1 MDDGLTNASRAIAA
15 QNGVGAKGDH
25 DDGDADDVIV
35 TVDPLR
41 VKRVRQMDVTG
52 SEDHV
57 LDPPEGERMLALLA
71 QLDGAR
77 ARAAQRK
84 GARGGKGGR
93 KRRDRGEADG
103 DAGGDENERVKG
115 RKGQGGGGEDLK
127 GGGGKAAGAGGAGG
141 KAVAEA
147 HGEWAWQGV
156 MSQLTSAQE
165 ELRVIVDLVNAVESG
180 AEGLAVSGV
189 SKPKQHAAEMSSELT
204 ARLAGKLTLL
214 QVGAVRFSVL
224 VSSPPRLPVSAPV
237 CSASSPFSLSSA
249 PLIHSPR
256 SRLPL
261 MTVAILLLRP
271 DVGGGLLHAAA
282 RLTQQVSDD
291 APFYT
296 ALQRIQHRWKV
307 KRTHPA
313 LAPPPTPLSAA
324 SSTAAGFAADVTVQS
339 LLLSLPHAP
348 SLPASMP
355 LIPATSL
362 PFTSLRL
369 DRDKQGM
376 LRAAPPE
383 GQPIRRLH
391 VSVFGREAGGDNGGD
406 GGAGA
411 RISSEGLVGKGGEEE
426 GEGGRM
432 AEGKEGEEGAEE
444 KEEGG
449 VGRAVRQAHELLRAA
464 QRSWFDWQSAAAR
477 VYLGEAYLLLQQQ
490 AQERA
495 RNLRFQLLDSEIE
508 GEGEGEEER
517 EGGDGGTGMRC
528 GGGGERGEARVR
540 AAGGLEWWGRSE
552 GGGEGGVRWGDQ
564 REAGGRRQDGDGQ
577 GAGEGEAAAVALV
590 LAVLLLALVAVV
602 VGVRWGWVWG
612 WWSCCG
618 GQRHTGQRKG
628 LWSDACCA
636 WYGGAGSVCH
646 AWYGGAGSVCH
657 AWYGGAGSVC
667 HAWYGAAGSVC
678 HAWYGAA
685 GNMCHARFSPYSAP
699 HAASPP
705 TLLPMPL
712 LPLLCSPCR
721 FSPYSA
727 PHAASPPTLL
737 PMPLLPLLC
746 SPCRFSPYSA
756 PHAVSPPTLLPMPF
770 SPPLPWPVHQARLC
784 LHLTVCSHATHH
796 PTIAAWTL
804 SFRSPSSCTA
814 LHRTHGA
821 HGGRLGEAERGVGG
835 TGGGGGAEGQGG
847 GEEDEGRGG
856 GNGEATRLGEREG
869 IVEVEAGV
877 EGGGCDVGG
886 DRQGTVGGAAAEE
899 PAAAAAAAA
908 GAAEDDGEL
917 LQGERRG
924 EEKERSG
931 GAGSGGAGESEWEWE
946 VAVQLRDVELSVL
959 PTVEATWSHA
969 AVGANAHAHSHTARP
984 LHHTH
989 PRARLLSLPTV
1000 LPSLPDLS
1008 SLLLHRVT
1016 SSCLSSLLA
1025 HAHSLSLPASAS
1037 LSSLSFTTAS
1047 HRSGPHQGG
1056 GITTGSS
1063 SMGGCGAGAEEQE
1076 CCLVARPDAA
1086 AGCVVWWM
1094 APRERALAALHAR
1107 AVAGRRPGTP
1117 RGGERVGYPG
1127 RSNGAA
1133 SRAGDEEGDVGE
1145 EGGVVLLGALGVD
1158 ELKDVITRA
1167 ALC

>member
-52 SEDHV
+52 SEDHVLYVPRHPLPPRFSPLSPQHV

-282 RLTQQVSDD
+282 RLTQQVRDD

-432 AEGKEGEEGAEE
+432 AEGKEGDEGAEE
-444 KEEGG
+444 EEEGG

-464 QRSWFDWQSAAAR
+464 QRSWFDW
-477 VYLGEAYLLLQQQ
+477 
-490 AQERA
+490 
-495 RNLRFQLLDSEIE
+495 
-508 GEGEGEEER
+508 
-517 EGGDGGTGMRC
+517 
-528 GGGGERGEARVR
+528 
-540 AAGGLEWWGRSE
+540 
-552 GGGEGGVRWGDQ
+552 
-564 REAGGRRQDGDGQ
+564 Q

-685 GNMCHARFSPYSAP
+685 GNMCHARLTLPPPTAHHSLAHLTRAHSCSSLCSPCSFSPYSAP